1 MAQEKLQGATHKGP
15 LAGLV
20 GDEREETLTEAL
32 RQSMGGASDSELG
45 DYRLAVMEQSAT
57 EGPMRTTLAEHL
69 TEFTRDELVEL
80 AKDYELRGYS
90 KLKKAELAQAV
101 SEAVAQTDEAFAI
114 VTQMPGTEFDTLR
127 EVAAQPGCMLE
138 VSAEDARSSISR
150 APYEPW
156 VYLYK
161 TGEAGWTFLVPEELR
176 EALGQL
182 DWDAVVRERE
192 LIAAARHVS
201 QVLCD
206 RCGIVRIEDAAA
218 QFQAWYGDAWEEGVF
233 ESLMAH
239 DVLSNS
245 VEFGLWLDDDDVY
258 LVNYELDERQT
269 SPDDEDGAVDL
280 EAFKKFLVEKHKAHA
295 TPQLDDDLRTRDYI
309 DWALMLPASQAL
321 ISFFD
326 NHVPDAEED
335 ELLYAEDLVEE
346 IATHN
351 GNLVSF
357 EQTVADLDE
366 LDLCLTAQERDE
378 MLSLLRAMLEE
389 LPYWESNGWSN
400 NALRRSQGAAP
411 AFFDDKGAAVKV
423 GRNDPCPC
431 GSGKKYKKCCGK

>member
-1 MAQEKLQGATHKGP
+1 MAEEKLHGATHKGP

-20 GDEREETLTEAL
+20 GDERGKALDEAL
-32 RQSMGGASDSELG
+32 RQAVVEGGDAPLG
-45 DYRLAVMEQSAT
+45 DYSLAVLEQSAT
-57 EGPMRTTLAEHL
+57 EGPLRTTLAEHL
-69 TEFTRDELVEL
+69 ADFTRDELVEL
-80 AKDYELRGYS
+80 AKGYELRGYS

-101 SEAVAQTDEAFAI
+101 GEAIAQKDEAFAI
-114 VTQMPGTEFDTLR
+114 VTQMPAAEFNTLC
-127 EVAAQPGCMLE
+127 EVVKQPECMLE
-138 VSAEDARSSISR
+138 VSAEDARSDMSR
-150 APYEPW
+150 SPYEPW
-156 VYLYK
+156 VYLYQ
-161 TGEAGWTFLVPEELR
+161 TGEGAWTFLVPEELR
-176 EALGQL
+176 EVLKQL
-182 DWDAVVRERE
+182 DWDAVRRERE
-192 LIAAARHVS
+192 LIAGARHVS

-233 ESLMAH
+233 ESLMVH
-239 DVLSNS
+239 DVLDDL
-245 VEFGLWLDDDDVY
+245 VEFGLWLDGDDVY

-269 SPDDEDGAVDL
+269 SPDDEDGTVDL
-280 EAFKKFLVEKHKAHA
+280 EAFKKYLVEKHKAHA
-295 TPQLDDDLRTRDYI
+295 MPQLDDDLRLRDYI

-321 ISFFD
+321 IEFFD
-326 NHVPDAEED
+326 NHVPDGEED

-346 IATHN
+346 IAAHN

-366 LDLCLTAQERDE
+366 LDLRLTAQERDE
-378 MLSLLRAMLEE
+378 MLPLLRAMLED

-400 NALRRSQGAAP
+400 NALRQSQGAAP
-411 AFFDDKGAAVKV
+411 VFFDDKGAAMKV